1 MVFVIDAQVAGVS
14 GDMLL
19 SSLVN
24 IGANKSKII
33 DGIRNA
39 ESLCKDV
46 KIRKID
52 FVEVKKNSLQATELL
67 LEIDDDV
74 HERKGIEIKEII
86 EKSTEKLTIS
96 ESAKTFAIKSIET
109 LIRAESKIHGEP
121 EDSVHFHEAASFDTV
136 IDLLGTAIALDDL
149 GCFDDDII
157 VTPVAIGGGTVTFS
171 HGTSSNPAYAIL
183 EIFRESGIITV
194 GGNVNEELTT
204 PTGASMLV
212 NLVKECSEFYPPM
225 KIQSIGYGA
234 GQKDFEGFSNV
245 LKIVRGI
252 ASTKLQLDTVKILET
267 NVDDVSGEVLG
278 NMIEKIMAQGA
289 KDVTISSA
297 ITKKGRPTNLV
308 SVICDSDTMNSI
320 MDLLVTETGTLGV
333 RVRTSERYIV
343 PRSVKTMSVDI
354 KGQSFDVRYKIRKT
368 TGGPHVKIES
378 DDIKKISNSLNISF
392 KEAEGLLAKHVSFD
406 ISNSRKKLS
415 AEEVKTLVKQLYEL

>member
-1 MVFVIDAQVAGVS
+1 MSFSFSDSISQRFPFKATLLTPLIKRSFS
-14 GDMLL
+14 GSTDLL
-19 SSLVN
+19 NSAFALVN
-24 IGANKSKII
+24 KDDRNGII
-33 DGIRNA
+33 M
-39 ESLCKDV
+39 
-46 KIRKID
+46 
-52 FVEVKKNSLQATELL
+52 LQNTKA
-67 LEIDDDV
+67 
-74 HERKGIEIKEII
+74 IK
-86 EKSTEKLTIS
+86 
-96 ESAKTFAIKSIET
+96 KTFAIKSIET

-149 GCFDDDII
+149 GCFDDDIV

-194 GGNVNEELTT
+194 GGNVKEELTT

-245 LKIVRGI
+245 LKIVRGV

-267 NVDDVSGEVLG
+267 NVDDVSGEILG
-278 NMIEKIMAQGA
+278 HLIEKIMDQGA
-289 KDVTISSA
+289 KDVSIYPG

-308 SVICDSDTMNSI
+308 CVICDDVKVDTI
-320 MDLLVTETGTLGV
+320 IDTLVLETGTLGI
-333 RVRTSERYIV
+333 RISNSNRFIV
-343 PRSVKTMSVDI
+343 PRSNHNFSLTFDGKSFEVNYKKSSHNGKTHFKIEFDDLKNMSNALDKPIVDI
-354 KGQSFDVRYKIRKT
+354 ESFLRKEIE
-368 TGGPHVKIES
+368 KIE
-378 DDIKKISNSLNISF
+378 
-392 KEAEGLLAKHVSFD
+392 GL
-406 ISNSRKKLS
+406 
-415 AEEVKTLVKQLYEL
+415 

>member
-1 MVFVIDAQVAGVS
+1 MVFVIDAQVAGIS

-19 SSLVN
+19 CGLVN
-24 IGANKSKII
+24 IGANRSKII
-33 DGIRNA
+33 DGIRSV
-39 ESLCKDV
+39 ESLCNGV
-46 KIRKID
+46 KVKKID
-52 FVEVKKNSLQATELL
+52 FVEVKKNSLQATKLL
-67 LEIDDDV
+67 LEIDDDA

-96 ESAKTFAIKSIET
+96 ASAKTFAIKSIET

-149 GCFDDDII
+149 GCFDDEIV

-183 EIFRESGIITV
+183 EIFRESGSITV
-194 GGNVNEELTT
+194 GGNVKEELTT

-234 GQKDFEGFSNV
+234 GKKDFEGFSNV

-252 ASTKLQLDTVKILET
+252 ASTKLQFDTVKILET

-278 NMIEKIMAQGA
+278 NMIEKIMAHGA

-333 RVRTSERYIV
+333 SIRTSERYIV
-343 PRSVKTMSVDI
+343 PRAVKTLSVNI
-354 KGQSFDVRYKIRKT
+354 QGHSFDVSYQTRYLNNGSHFKL
-368 TGGPHVKIES
+368 ES
-378 DDIKKISNSLNISF
+378 ADIKEISSALSISF
-392 KEAEGLLAKHVSFD
+392 KDTEELLNQEV
-406 ISNSRKKLS
+406 RK
-415 AEEVKTLVKQLYEL
+415 EI

>member
-1 MVFVIDAQVAGVS
+1 MALNRIYKHFKEFSFMVLVIDSQIAGIS

-19 SSLVN
+19 CSLVN
-24 IGANKSKII
+24 MGANRSRII

-46 KIRKID
+46 KVKKVE
-52 FVEVKKNSLQATELL
+52 FVEVKKNSLQATVLL

-149 GCFDDDII
+149 GCFDDDIV

-194 GGNVNEELTT
+194 GGNVKEELTT

-278 NMIEKIMAQGA
+278 NMIEKIMAHGA

-343 PRSVKTMSVDI
+343 PRAVKTLSVNI
-354 KGQSFDVRYKIRKT
+354 QGQSFDVRYKIRDLNN
-368 TGGPHVKIES
+368 GSHFKIES
-378 DDIKKISNSLNISF
+378 DDIKEISGVLSISF
-392 KEAEGLLAKHVSFD
+392 KETEELLNQE
-406 ISNSRKKLS
+406 IRKKL
-415 AEEVKTLVKQLYEL
+415 

>member
-1 MVFVIDAQVAGVS
+1 MVFVIDAQVAGIS

-24 IGANKSKII
+24 IGANNSKTI
-33 DGIRNA
+33 DGIRSA

-46 KIRKID
+46 KIKKID

-86 EKSTEKLTIS
+86 EKSTEKFTVS
-96 ESAKTFAIKSIET
+96 KSAKTFAIKSIET
-109 LIRAESKIHGEP
+109 LIRAESKIHSEP

-136 IDLLGTAIALDDL
+136 VDILGTAIALDDL
-149 GCFDDDII
+149 GCFDDGI
-157 VTPVAIGGGTVTFS
+157 VATPVAIGGGTVTFS

-194 GGNVNEELTT
+194 GGNVKEELTT

-252 ASTKLQLDTVKILET
+252 ASTKLQFDTVKILET

-333 RVRTSERYIV
+333 RIRTSERYIV
-343 PRSVKTMSVDI
+343 PRAVKTVSVNI
-354 KGQSFDVRYKIRKT
+354 QGQSFDVRYKTRDLNN
-368 TGGPHVKIES
+368 GSHFKIES
-378 DDIKKISNSLNISF
+378 DDIKEISGVLSISF
-392 KEAEGLLAKHVSFD
+392 KETEELLNQE
-406 ISNSRKKLS
+406 IRKKL
-415 AEEVKTLVKQLYEL
+415 

>member
-1 MVFVIDAQVAGVS
+1 MVFDIDAQVAGIS

-33 DGIRNA
+33 DGIRSA

-46 KIRKID
+46 KIKKID
-52 FVEVKKNSLQATELL
+52 FVEVKKNSLQATALL

-86 EKSTEKLTIS
+86 EKSAEKLTIS
-96 ESAKTFAIKSIET
+96 ESAKTFAVKSIET
-109 LIRAESKIHGEP
+109 LIQAESKILGEA

-136 IDLLGTAIALDDL
+136 VDILGTAIALDDL
-149 GCFDDDII
+149 GCFDDDI
-157 VTPVAIGGGTVTFS
+157 VGTPVAIGGGTMTFS
-171 HGTSSNPAYAIL
+171 HGSSSNPAHAIL

-194 GGNVNEELTT
+194 GGNAKDELTT

-245 LKIVRGI
+245 LKIVRGVS
-252 ASTKLQLDTVKILET
+252 STKLQLDTVKILET

-278 NMIEKIMAQGA
+278 NMIEKIMAHGA

-333 RVRTSERYIV
+333 RIRTSERYIV
-343 PRSVKTMSVDI
+343 PRAVKTLSVNI
-354 KGQSFDVRYKIRKT
+354 QGQSFDVRYKTRDLNN
-368 TGGPHVKIES
+368 GSHFKIES
-378 DDIKKISNSLNISF
+378 DDIKEISGVLSISF
-392 KEAEGLLAKHVSFD
+392 KETEELLNQE
-406 ISNSRKKLS
+406 IRKKL
-415 AEEVKTLVKQLYEL
+415 

>member
-157 VTPVAIGGGTVTFS
+157 VTPIAIGGGTVTFS

-252 ASTKLQLDTVKILET
+252 SSTKLQLDTVKILET

-278 NMIEKIMAQGA
+278 NMIEKIMAHGA

-308 SVICDSDTMNSI
+308 SVICDSDTMNSV

-333 RVRTSERYIV
+333 RIRTSERYVV
-343 PRSVKTMSVDI
+343 PRAVKTLSVNI
-354 KGQSFDVRYKIRKT
+354 QGQSFDVRYKTRDLNN
-368 TGGPHVKIES
+368 GSHFKIES
-378 DDIKKISNSLNISF
+378 DDIKEISSALSISF
-392 KEAEGLLAKHVSFD
+392 KDTEELLNQEV
-406 ISNSRKKLS
+406 RK
-415 AEEVKTLVKQLYEL
+415 EI

>member
-19 SSLVN
+19 CSLVN

-33 DGIRNA
+33 DGIRSA

-46 KIRKID
+46 KVKKID
-52 FVEVKKNSLQATELL
+52 LVEVKKNSLLATELL
-67 LEIDDDV
+67 LEIDDDA

-86 EKSTEKLTIS
+86 TKSVGQLKIS
-96 ESAKTFAIKSIET
+96 ESAKTFAVKSIET
-109 LIRAESKIHGEP
+109 LIHAESKIHGEP
-121 EDSVHFHEAASFDTV
+121 EDSVHFHEAASFDTIV
-136 IDLLGTAIALDDL
+136 DLLGTAIALDDL
-149 GCFDDDII
+149 GCFDDDIV

-194 GGNVNEELTT
+194 GGNVKDELTT

-245 LKIVRGI
+245 LKVVRGI

-278 NMIEKIMAQGA
+278 NMIEKIMTHGA

-343 PRSVKTMSVDI
+343 PRAVKTLSVNI
-354 KGQSFDVRYKIRKT
+354 QGQSFDVRYKIR
-368 TGGPHVKIES
+368 GLNNGSHFKIES
-378 DDIKKISNSLNISF
+378 DDIKEISSVLSISF
-392 KEAEGLLAKHVSFD
+392 KETEELLNQE
-406 ISNSRKKLS
+406 IREKL
-415 AEEVKTLVKQLYEL
+415 

>member
-1 MVFVIDAQVAGVS
+1 MVFVIDAQIAGVS

-19 SSLVN
+19 CSLVN
-24 IGANKSKII
+24 IGANRSKII
-33 DGIRNA
+33 DGISNA
-39 ESLCKDV
+39 ERFCKGV
-46 KIRKID
+46 KVKNID

-67 LEIDDDV
+67 LEVDDDTR
-74 HERKGIEIKEII
+74 ERKGIEMKEII
-86 EKSTEKLTIS
+86 EKSIEKLQIS
-96 ESAKTFAIKSIET
+96 EKAKTFAVKTIET

-121 EDSVHFHEAASFDTV
+121 EDSVYFHEAASFDTIV
-136 IDLLGTAIALDDL
+136 DILGTAIALDDL
-149 GCFDDDII
+149 SCLDDVII
-157 VTPVAIGGGTVTFS
+157 ATPVAVGGGTVTFS

-194 GGNVNEELTT
+194 GGNVKDELTT

-212 NLVKECSEFYPPM
+212 NLVKGCSEFYPPM

-245 LKIVRGI
+245 LKIVRGVT
-252 ASTKLQLDTVKILET
+252 STKLQLDTVKILET

-278 NMIEKIMAQGA
+278 NMIEKIMAHGA

-343 PRSVKTMSVDI
+343 PRSVKTLSVNI
-354 KGQSFDVRYKIRKT
+354 QGQSFDVRYKIRDLNN
-368 TGGPHVKIES
+368 GSHFKIES
-378 DDIKKISNSLNISF
+378 DDIKEISGVLSISF
-392 KEAEGLLAKHVSFD
+392 KEAEELLNQE
-406 ISNSRKKLS
+406 IRKKL
-415 AEEVKTLVKQLYEL
+415 

>member
-1 MVFVIDAQVAGVS
+1 MVLVIDSQIAGIS

-19 SSLVN
+19 CSLVN
-24 IGANKSKII
+24 MGANRSKII

-46 KIRKID
+46 KVKKVE
-52 FVEVKKNSLQATELL
+52 FVEMKKNSLQATALL

-86 EKSTEKLTIS
+86 EKSAEKLQIS

-121 EDSVHFHEAASFDTV
+121 ENSVHFHEAASFDTV
-136 IDLLGTAIALDDL
+136 VDILGTAIALDDL
-149 GCFDDDII
+149 GCFDDDI
-157 VTPVAIGGGTVTFS
+157 VGTPVAIGSGKMTFS
-171 HGTSSNPAYAIL
+171 HGSSSNPAYAIL

-194 GGNVNEELTT
+194 GGNVKDELTT

-278 NMIEKIMAQGA
+278 NMIEKIMAHGA

-333 RVRTSERYIV
+333 RVRTSERFIV
-343 PRSVKTMSVDI
+343 PRSVKTISVNI
-354 KGQSFDVRYKIRKT
+354 HGQSFDVRYKTRDLNN
-368 TGGPHVKIES
+368 GSHFKIES
-378 DDIKKISNSLNISF
+378 DDIKEISGALSISF
-392 KEAEGLLAKHVSFD
+392 KETEELLNQEV
-406 ISNSRKKLS
+406 RKKL
-415 AEEVKTLVKQLYEL
+415 

>member
-33 DGIRNA
+33 DGIRSA

-46 KIRKID
+46 KIKKID
-52 FVEVKKNSLQATELL
+52 FVGVKKNSLQATELL

-74 HERKGIEIKEII
+74 RERKGIEIKEII

-121 EDSVHFHEAASFDTV
+121 ENSVHFHEAASFDTIV
-136 IDLLGTAIALDDL
+136 DILGTAIALDDL
-149 GCFDDDII
+149 GCFDDDIV

-171 HGTSSNPAYAIL
+171 HGTTSNPAYAIL

-194 GGNVNEELTT
+194 GGNVKDELTT

-245 LKIVRGI
+245 LKIVRGVG
-252 ASTKLQLDTVKILET
+252 STKLQLDTVKILET

-333 RVRTSERYIV
+333 RIRTSERYIV
-343 PRSVKTMSVDI
+343 PRAVKTVSVNI
-354 KGQSFDVRYKIRKT
+354 QGQSFDVRYKTRDLNN
-368 TGGPHVKIES
+368 GSHFKIES
-378 DDIKKISNSLNISF
+378 DDIKEISSALSISF
-392 KEAEGLLAKHVSFD
+392 KDTEELLNQEV
-406 ISNSRKKLS
+406 RK
-415 AEEVKTLVKQLYEL
+415 EI

>member
-33 DGIRNA
+33 DGIRSA

-46 KIRKID
+46 KIKKID
-52 FVEVKKNSLQATELL
+52 FVEVKKNSLKATELL

-74 HERKGIEIKEII
+74 RERKGIEIKEII
-86 EKSTEKLTIS
+86 EKSIEKLTIS

-149 GCFDDDII
+149 GCFDDDIV

-194 GGNVNEELTT
+194 GGNVKEELTT

-333 RVRTSERYIV
+333 RIRTSERYIV
-343 PRSVKTMSVDI
+343 PRAVKTVSVNI
-354 KGQSFDVRYKIRKT
+354 QGQSFDVRYKTRDLNN
-368 TGGPHVKIES
+368 GSHFKIES
-378 DDIKKISNSLNISF
+378 DDIREISSALSISF
-392 KEAEGLLAKHVSFD
+392 KDTEELLNQEV
-406 ISNSRKKLS
+406 RK
-415 AEEVKTLVKQLYEL
+415 EI

>member
-1 MVFVIDAQVAGVS
+1 MVFVIDAQVAGIS

-19 SSLVN
+19 CSLVN

-33 DGIRNA
+33 DGIRSA

-46 KIRKID
+46 KVKKID

-67 LEIDDDV
+67 LEIDDDA

-86 EKSTEKLTIS
+86 AKSAEQLKIS
-96 ESAKTFAIKSIET
+96 ENAKTFAVKSIET
-109 LIRAESKIHGEP
+109 LIHAESKIHGEP

-136 IDLLGTAIALDDL
+136 VDLLGTAIALDDL
-149 GCFDDDII
+149 GCFDDDIV

-194 GGNVNEELTT
+194 GGNVKDELTT

-245 LKIVRGI
+245 LKIVRGV

-278 NMIEKIMAQGA
+278 NMIEKIMAHGA

-343 PRSVKTMSVDI
+343 PRAVKMISVNI
-354 KGQSFDVRYKIRKT
+354 QGQSFDVRYKTRDLNN
-368 TGGPHVKIES
+368 GSHFKIES
-378 DDIKKISNSLNISF
+378 DDIKEISGVLSISF
-392 KEAEGLLAKHVSFD
+392 KETEELLNQE
-406 ISNSRKKLS
+406 IRKKL
-415 AEEVKTLVKQLYEL
+415 

>member
-1 MVFVIDAQVAGVS
+1 MVFVIDAQVAGIS

-19 SSLVN
+19 CSLVN

-33 DGIRNA
+33 DGIHNA
-39 ESLCKDV
+39 ESLCKYV
-46 KIRKID
+46 KVKKID
-52 FVEVKKNSLQATELL
+52 FADVKKNSLQATELL
-67 LEIDDDV
+67 LEIDDDA

-86 EKSTEKLTIS
+86 VKSAEQLKIS
-96 ESAKTFAIKSIET
+96 ESAKTFAVKSIET
-109 LIRAESKIHGEP
+109 LIHAESKIHGEP

-136 IDLLGTAIALDDL
+136 IDILGTAIALDDL
-149 GCFDDDII
+149 GCFDDDIV

-171 HGTSSNPAYAIL
+171 HGTTSNPAYAIL

-194 GGNVNEELTT
+194 GGNVKEELTT

-278 NMIEKIMAQGA
+278 NMIEKIMAHGA

-308 SVICDSDTMNSI
+308 SVICDSHTMNSI
-320 MDLLVTETGTLGV
+320 MDLLITETGTLGV

-343 PRSVKTMSVDI
+343 PRAVKTISVNIQGQNFDI
-354 KGQSFDVRYKIRKT
+354 RYKTRDLNN
-368 TGGPHVKIES
+368 GSHFKIES
-378 DDIKKISNSLNISF
+378 DDIKEISGALSISF
-392 KEAEGLLAKHVSFD
+392 KDTEELLNQEV
-406 ISNSRKKLS
+406 RKKI
-415 AEEVKTLVKQLYEL
+415 

>member
-1 MVFVIDAQVAGVS
+1 MVFVIDAQVAGIS

-19 SSLVN
+19 CSLVN

-33 DGIRNA
+33 DGIRSA

-46 KIRKID
+46 KVKKID

-86 EKSTEKLTIS
+86 AKSAEQLKIS
-96 ESAKTFAIKSIET
+96 ENAKTFAVKSIET
-109 LIRAESKIHGEP
+109 LIHAESKIHGEP

-136 IDLLGTAIALDDL
+136 VDLLGTAIALDDL
-149 GCFDDDII
+149 GCFDDDIV

-194 GGNVNEELTT
+194 GGNVKDELTT

-245 LKIVRGI
+245 LKIVRGV

-278 NMIEKIMAQGA
+278 NMIEKIMAHGA

-308 SVICDSDTMNSI
+308 SVICDSETMNSI

-343 PRSVKTMSVDI
+343 PRAVKTLSMNI
-354 KGQSFDVRYKIRKT
+354 QGQSFDVRYKTRELNN
-368 TGGPHVKIES
+368 GSHFKIES
-378 DDIKKISNSLNISF
+378 DDIKEISGVLSISF
-392 KEAEGLLAKHVSFD
+392 KETEELLNQE
-406 ISNSRKKLS
+406 IRKKL
-415 AEEVKTLVKQLYEL
+415 

>member
-1 MVFVIDAQVAGVS
+1 MTLNRIYKHFKEFSFMVLVIDSQIAGIS

-19 SSLVN
+19 CSLVN
-24 IGANKSKII
+24 MGANRSKII

-46 KIRKID
+46 KVKKVE
-52 FVEVKKNSLQATELL
+52 FVEVKKNSLQATALL

-86 EKSTEKLTIS
+86 EKSAEKLTIS

-121 EDSVHFHEAASFDTV
+121 ENSVHFHEAASFDTV
-136 IDLLGTAIALDDL
+136 IDILGTAIALDDL
-149 GCFDDDII
+149 GCFDDDI
-157 VTPVAIGGGTVTFS
+157 VGTPVAIGGGTMIFS
-171 HGTSSNPAYAIL
+171 HGISSNPAYAIL

-194 GGNVNEELTT
+194 GGNVKDEMTT

-212 NLVKECSEFYPPM
+212 NLIKECSEFYPPM

-245 LKIVRGI
+245 LKIVRGVV
-252 ASTKLQLDTVKILET
+252 STKLQLDTVKILET

-278 NMIEKIMAQGA
+278 NMIEKIMAYGA

-308 SVICDSDTMNSI
+308 SVICDSNTMNSI

-343 PRSVKTMSVDI
+343 PRSVKTISVDI
-354 KGQSFDVRYKIRKT
+354 HGQSFDIRYKIRDLNNNS
-368 TGGPHVKIES
+368 HFKIES
-378 DDIKKISNSLNISF
+378 DDIKEISGILNISF
-392 KEAEGLLAKHVSFD
+392 KETEELLNQE
-406 ISNSRKKLS
+406 IRKKL
-415 AEEVKTLVKQLYEL
+415 

>member
-1 MVFVIDAQVAGVS
+1 MVFVIDAQVAGIS

-19 SSLVN
+19 CSLVN

-33 DGIRNA
+33 DGIHNA
-39 ESLCKDV
+39 ESLCKYV
-46 KIRKID
+46 KVKKID

-67 LEIDDDV
+67 LEIDDDA

-86 EKSTEKLTIS
+86 AKSAEQLKIS
-96 ESAKTFAIKSIET
+96 ESAKTFAVKSIET
-109 LIRAESKIHGEP
+109 LIHAESKIHGEP

-136 IDLLGTAIALDDL
+136 IDILGTAIALDDL
-149 GCFDDDII
+149 GCFDDDIV

-171 HGTSSNPAYAIL
+171 HGTTSNPAYAIL

-194 GGNVNEELTT
+194 GGNVKEELTT

-278 NMIEKIMAQGA
+278 NMIEKIMAHGA

-308 SVICDSDTMNSI
+308 SVICDSHTMNSI
-320 MDLLVTETGTLGV
+320 MDLLITETGTLGV

-343 PRSVKTMSVDI
+343 PRAVKTISVNI
-354 KGQSFDVRYKIRKT
+354 QGQNFDVRYKTRDLNN
-368 TGGPHVKIES
+368 GSHFKIES
-378 DDIKKISNSLNISF
+378 DDIKEISGSLSISF
-392 KEAEGLLAKHVSFD
+392 KDTEELLNQEV
-406 ISNSRKKLS
+406 RKKI
-415 AEEVKTLVKQLYEL
+415 

>member
-1 MVFVIDAQVAGVS
+1 MVFVIDAQVAGIS

-33 DGIRNA
+33 DGIRSA

-46 KIRKID
+46 KIKKID

-67 LEIDDDV
+67 LEIDDHV

-86 EKSTEKLTIS
+86 GKSAEKLKIS
-96 ESAKTFAIKSIET
+96 ESAKTFAVKSIET

-136 IDLLGTAIALDDL
+136 VDILGTAIALDDL
-149 GCFDDDII
+149 GCFDDDI
-157 VTPVAIGGGTVTFS
+157 VTTPVAIGGGTVTFS

-183 EIFRESGIITV
+183 DIFRESGIITV
-194 GGNVNEELTT
+194 GGNVKDELTT

-212 NLVKECSEFYPPM
+212 NLVKESSEFYPPM

-278 NMIEKIMAQGA
+278 NMIEKIMAHGA

-343 PRSVKTMSVDI
+343 PRSVKTISVNI
-354 KGQSFDVRYKIRKT
+354 HGQSFDIRYKTRDLNN
-368 TGGPHVKIES
+368 GSHFKIES
-378 DDIKKISNSLNISF
+378 DDIKEISGTLSISF
-392 KEAEGLLAKHVSFD
+392 KEAEELLNQE
-406 ISNSRKKLS
+406 IRKKL
-415 AEEVKTLVKQLYEL
+415 

>member
-24 IGANKSKII
+24 IGANRSKII
-33 DGIRNA
+33 DGIRSA

-46 KIRKID
+46 KIKKID

-136 IDLLGTAIALDDL
+136 VDLLGTAIALDDL
-149 GCFDDDII
+149 GCFDDDIV

-194 GGNVNEELTT
+194 GGNVKEELTT

-245 LKIVRGI
+245 LKVVRGI

-333 RVRTSERYIV
+333 RIRTSERYIV
-343 PRSVKTMSVDI
+343 PRAVKTVSVNI
-354 KGQSFDVRYKIRKT
+354 QGQSFDVRYKTRDLNN
-368 TGGPHVKIES
+368 GSHFKIES
-378 DDIKKISNSLNISF
+378 DDIKEISGVLSISF
-392 KEAEGLLAKHVSFD
+392 KETEELLNQE
-406 ISNSRKKLS
+406 IRKKL
-415 AEEVKTLVKQLYEL
+415 

>member
-1 MVFVIDAQVAGVS
+1 MVLVIDSQIAGIS

-19 SSLVN
+19 CSLVN
-24 IGANKSKII
+24 MGANRSKII

-46 KIRKID
+46 KVKKIE
-52 FVEVKKNSLQATELL
+52 FVEVKKNSLQATALL

-86 EKSTEKLTIS
+86 EKSAEKLTIS

-121 EDSVHFHEAASFDTV
+121 ENSVHFHEAASFDTV
-136 IDLLGTAIALDDL
+136 VDILGTAIALDDL
-149 GCFDDDII
+149 GCFDDD
-157 VTPVAIGGGTVTFS
+157 VVGTPVAIGGGTMTFS
-171 HGTSSNPAYAIL
+171 HGSSSNPAYAIL

-194 GGNVNEELTT
+194 GGNVKDELTT

-245 LKIVRGI
+245 LKIVRGVV
-252 ASTKLQLDTVKILET
+252 STKLQLDTVKILET

-278 NMIEKIMAQGA
+278 NMIEKIMAYGA

-320 MDLLVTETGTLGV
+320 MDLLITETRTLGV

-343 PRSVKTMSVDI
+343 PRSVKTISVNI
-354 KGQSFDVRYKIRKT
+354 HGQSFDVRYKTRDLNN
-368 TGGPHVKIES
+368 GSHFKIES
-378 DDIKKISNSLNISF
+378 DDIKEISGALSISF
-392 KEAEGLLAKHVSFD
+392 KETEELLNQEV
-406 ISNSRKKLS
+406 RKKL
-415 AEEVKTLVKQLYEL
+415 

>member
-1 MVFVIDAQVAGVS
+1 MVFVIDAQVAGIS

-46 KIRKID
+46 KIKKID
-52 FVEVKKNSLQATELL
+52 FVEVKKNSLQATGLL
-67 LEIDDDV
+67 LEIDDDA
-74 HERKGIEIKEII
+74 HERKGIEIKKII
-86 EKSTEKLTIS
+86 ENSAEKLTIS
-96 ESAKTFAIKSIET
+96 ESAKTFAVKSIET
-109 LIRAESKIHGEP
+109 LIHAESKIHGEP

-136 IDLLGTAIALDDL
+136 VDILGTAIALDDL
-149 GCFDDDII
+149 GCFDDDIV

-183 EIFRESGIITV
+183 EIFRESGVITV
-194 GGNVNEELTT
+194 GGNVKEELTT

-278 NMIEKIMAQGA
+278 NMIEKIMAHGA

-308 SVICDSDTMNSI
+308 SVICDSHTMNSI

-343 PRSVKTMSVDI
+343 PRAVKTLSVNI
-354 KGQSFDVRYKIRKT
+354 QGQSFDIRYKTRDLNN
-368 TGGPHVKIES
+368 GSHFKIES
-378 DDIKKISNSLNISF
+378 DDIKEISSLLSISF
-392 KEAEGLLAKHVSFD
+392 KETEELLNQE
-406 ISNSRKKLS
+406 IRKKL
-415 AEEVKTLVKQLYEL
+415 

>member
-33 DGIRNA
+33 DGIRSA

-46 KIRKID
+46 KIKKID

-86 EKSTEKLTIS
+86 EKSTEKSTIS

-109 LIRAESKIHGEP
+109 LIRAESKIHSEP

-136 IDLLGTAIALDDL
+136 VDILGTAIALDDL
-149 GCFDDDII
+149 GCFDDGI
-157 VTPVAIGGGTVTFS
+157 VATPVAIGGGTVTFS

-194 GGNVNEELTT
+194 GGNVKEELTT

-234 GQKDFEGFSNV
+234 GQKDFDGFSNV

-278 NMIEKIMAQGA
+278 NMIEKIMAHGA

-333 RVRTSERYIV
+333 RIRTSERYIV
-343 PRSVKTMSVDI
+343 PRAVKTVSVNI
-354 KGQSFDVRYKIRKT
+354 QGQSFDVRYKTRDLNN
-368 TGGPHVKIES
+368 GSHFKIES
-378 DDIKKISNSLNISF
+378 DDIKEISGVLSISF
-392 KEAEGLLAKHVSFD
+392 KETEELLNQEV
-406 ISNSRKKLS
+406 RK
-415 AEEVKTLVKQLYEL
+415 EI

>member
-19 SSLVN
+19 CSLVN

-33 DGIRNA
+33 DGIRSA

-46 KIRKID
+46 KVKKID

-86 EKSTEKLTIS
+86 TKSAGQLKIS
-96 ESAKTFAIKSIET
+96 ESAKTFAVKSIET
-109 LIRAESKIHGEP
+109 LIHAESKIHGEP

-136 IDLLGTAIALDDL
+136 VDLLGTAIALDDL
-149 GCFDDDII
+149 GCFDDDIV

-194 GGNVNEELTT
+194 GGNVKDELTT

-245 LKIVRGI
+245 LKIVRGV

-278 NMIEKIMAQGA
+278 NMIEKIMAHGA

-333 RVRTSERYIV
+333 RIRTSERYIV
-343 PRSVKTMSVDI
+343 PRDVKTLSVNI
-354 KGQSFDVRYKIRKT
+354 QGQSFDVRYKTRDLNN
-368 TGGPHVKIES
+368 GSHFKIES
-378 DDIKKISNSLNISF
+378 DDIKEISSALSISF
-392 KEAEGLLAKHVSFD
+392 KDTEELLNQEV
-406 ISNSRKKLS
+406 RK
-415 AEEVKTLVKQLYEL
+415 EI

>member
-1 MVFVIDAQVAGVS
+1 MVFVIDAQVAGIS

-33 DGIRNA
+33 DGIRSA

-46 KIRKID
+46 KIKKID

-149 GCFDDDII
+149 GCFDDDIV

-194 GGNVNEELTT
+194 GGNVKDELTT

-245 LKIVRGI
+245 LKIVRGVS
-252 ASTKLQLDTVKILET
+252 STKLQLDTVKILET

-278 NMIEKIMAQGA
+278 NMIEKIMAHGA

-343 PRSVKTMSVDI
+343 PRAVKTLSVNI
-354 KGQSFDVRYKIRKT
+354 QGQNFDVRYKIRDLNN
-368 TGGPHVKIES
+368 GSHFKIES
-378 DDIKKISNSLNISF
+378 DDIKEISSVLSISF
-392 KEAEGLLAKHVSFD
+392 KDTEELLNQE
-406 ISNSRKKLS
+406 IRKKL
-415 AEEVKTLVKQLYEL
+415 

>member
-1 MVFVIDAQVAGVS
+1 MTLNRIYKHFKEFSFMVLVIDSQIAGIS

-19 SSLVN
+19 CSLVN
-24 IGANKSKII
+24 MGANRSKII

-46 KIRKID
+46 KVKKVE
-52 FVEVKKNSLQATELL
+52 FVEVKKNSLQATALL

-86 EKSTEKLTIS
+86 EKSAEKLTIS

-121 EDSVHFHEAASFDTV
+121 ENSVHFHEAASFDTV
-136 IDLLGTAIALDDL
+136 IDILGTAIALDDL
-149 GCFDDDII
+149 GCFDDD
-157 VTPVAIGGGTVTFS
+157 VVGTPVAIGGGTMTFS
-171 HGTSSNPAYAIL
+171 HGSSSNPAHAIL

-194 GGNVNEELTT
+194 GGNVKEELTT

-212 NLVKECSEFYPPM
+212 NLIKECSEFYPPM

-234 GQKDFEGFSNV
+234 GKKDFEGFSNV
-245 LKIVRGI
+245 LKIVRGVV
-252 ASTKLQLDTVKILET
+252 STKLQLDTVKILET

-278 NMIEKIMAQGA
+278 NMIEKIMAYGA

-343 PRSVKTMSVDI
+343 PRSVKTISVNI
-354 KGQSFDVRYKIRKT
+354 NGQSFDIRFKIRDLNNDS
-368 TGGPHVKIES
+368 HFKIES
-378 DDIKKISNSLNISF
+378 DDIKEISGALSISF
-392 KEAEGLLAKHVSFD
+392 KETEELLNQEV
-406 ISNSRKKLS
+406 RKKI
-415 AEEVKTLVKQLYEL
+415 

>member
-33 DGIRNA
+33 DGIRSA

-46 KIRKID
+46 KIKKID

-96 ESAKTFAIKSIET
+96 ESAKAFAIKSIET

-136 IDLLGTAIALDDL
+136 VDLLGTAIALDDL
-149 GCFDDDII
+149 GCFDDDIV

-194 GGNVNEELTT
+194 GGNVKEELTT

-252 ASTKLQLDTVKILET
+252 ASTKLQFDTVKILET

-343 PRSVKTMSVDI
+343 PRAIKTVSVNV
-354 KGQSFDVRYKIRKT
+354 KGQNFDVRYKTRDLNN
-368 TGGPHVKIES
+368 GSHFKIES
-378 DDIKKISNSLNISF
+378 DDIKEISDVLNFSF
-392 KEAEGLLAKHVSFD
+392 KETEELLNQE
-406 ISNSRKKLS
+406 IRKKL
-415 AEEVKTLVKQLYEL
+415 

>member
-19 SSLVN
+19 CSLVN

-33 DGIRNA
+33 DGIRIA

-46 KIRKID
+46 KVKKID
-52 FVEVKKNSLQATELL
+52 FVEVKKNSLLATELL

-74 HERKGIEIKEII
+74 HERKGIEINEII
-86 EKSTEKLTIS
+86 AKSAGQLKIS
-96 ESAKTFAIKSIET
+96 ESAKTFAVKSIET
-109 LIRAESKIHGEP
+109 LIHAESKIHGEP

-136 IDLLGTAIALDDL
+136 VDLLGTAIALDDL
-149 GCFDDDII
+149 GCFDDDIV

-194 GGNVNEELTT
+194 GGNVKDELTT

-234 GQKDFEGFSNV
+234 GQKDFDGFSNV
-245 LKIVRGI
+245 LKIVRGV

-278 NMIEKIMAQGA
+278 NMIEKIMAHGA

-333 RVRTSERYIV
+333 RVRTSQRYIV
-343 PRSVKTMSVDI
+343 PRSVKTISVNI
-354 KGQSFDVRYKIRKT
+354 QGQSFDVRYKTRELNN
-368 TGGPHVKIES
+368 GSHFKIES
-378 DDIKKISNSLNISF
+378 DDIKEISGVLSISF
-392 KEAEGLLAKHVSFD
+392 KETEELLNQE
-406 ISNSRKKLS
+406 IRKKL
-415 AEEVKTLVKQLYEL
+415 

>member
-1 MVFVIDAQVAGVS
+1 MVFVIDAQVAGIS

-19 SSLVN
+19 CSLVN

-33 DGIRNA
+33 DGIRSA
-39 ESLCKDV
+39 ELLCKDV
-46 KIRKID
+46 KVKKID

-86 EKSTEKLTIS
+86 AKSAEQLKIS
-96 ESAKTFAIKSIET
+96 ENAKTFAVKSIET
-109 LIRAESKIHGEP
+109 LIQAESKIHGEP

-149 GCFDDDII
+149 GCFDDDIV

-194 GGNVNEELTT
+194 GGNVKDELTT

-245 LKIVRGI
+245 LKVVRGI

-278 NMIEKIMAQGA
+278 NMIEKIMAHGA

-343 PRSVKTMSVDI
+343 PRDVKTLSVNI
-354 KGQSFDVRYKIRKT
+354 QGQSFDVRYKTRDLNN
-368 TGGPHVKIES
+368 GSHFKIES
-378 DDIKKISNSLNISF
+378 DDIKEISSALSISF
-392 KEAEGLLAKHVSFD
+392 KETEELLNQEV
-406 ISNSRKKLS
+406 RK
-415 AEEVKTLVKQLYEL
+415 EI

>member
-1 MVFVIDAQVAGVS
+1 MVFVIDAQVAGIS

-19 SSLVN
+19 CSLVN

-33 DGIRNA
+33 DGIRSA

-46 KIRKID
+46 KVKKID

-74 HERKGIEIKEII
+74 RERKGMEVKEII
-86 EKSTEKLTIS
+86 RKSVETLKIS

-121 EDSVHFHEAASFDTV
+121 EDSVHFHEAASFDTIV
-136 IDLLGTAIALDDL
+136 DLLGTAIALDDL
-149 GCFDDDII
+149 GCFDDDIV

-194 GGNVNEELTT
+194 GGNVKEELTT

-278 NMIEKIMAQGA
+278 NMIEKIMTHGA

-333 RVRTSERYIV
+333 RVRTSQRYIV
-343 PRSVKTMSVDI
+343 PRAVKTIPVEI
-354 KGQSFDVRYKIRKT
+354 QGQSFDVRYKTRELNN
-368 TGGPHVKIES
+368 GSHFKIES
-378 DDIKKISNSLNISF
+378 DDIKEISGVLSISF
-392 KEAEGLLAKHVSFD
+392 KDTEELLNQE
-406 ISNSRKKLS
+406 IRKKL
-415 AEEVKTLVKQLYEL
+415 

>member
-33 DGIRNA
+33 DGIRSA

-46 KIRKID
+46 KIKKID

-67 LEIDDDV
+67 LEIDDGV
-74 HERKGIEIKEII
+74 HERKGVEIKEII

-157 VTPVAIGGGTVTFS
+157 VTPIAIGGGTVTFS

-252 ASTKLQLDTVKILET
+252 SSTKLQLDTVKILET

-278 NMIEKIMAQGA
+278 NMIEKIMAHGA

-308 SVICDSDTMNSI
+308 SVICDSDTMNSV

-333 RVRTSERYIV
+333 RIRTSERYVV
-343 PRSVKTMSVDI
+343 PRAVKTLSVNI
-354 KGQSFDVRYKIRKT
+354 QGQSFDVRYKTRDLNN
-368 TGGPHVKIES
+368 GSHFKIES
-378 DDIKKISNSLNISF
+378 DDIKEISSALSISF
-392 KEAEGLLAKHVSFD
+392 KDTEELLNQEV
-406 ISNSRKKLS
+406 RK
-415 AEEVKTLVKQLYEL
+415 EI

>member
-19 SSLVN
+19 CSLVN

-33 DGIRNA
+33 DGIRIA

-46 KIRKID
+46 NVKKID
-52 FVEVKKNSLQATELL
+52 FVEVKKKSLQATELL
-67 LEIDDDV
+67 LEIDDDA

-86 EKSTEKLTIS
+86 TKSVGQLKIS
-96 ESAKTFAIKSIET
+96 ESAKTFAVKSIET

-136 IDLLGTAIALDDL
+136 VDLLGTAIALDDL
-149 GCFDDDII
+149 GCFDDDIV

-194 GGNVNEELTT
+194 GGNVKDELTT

-225 KIQSIGYGA
+225 KIQSTGYGA

-245 LKIVRGI
+245 LKIVRGVT
-252 ASTKLQLDTVKILET
+252 STKLQLDTVKILET

-278 NMIEKIMAQGA
+278 NMIEKIMTHGA

-343 PRSVKTMSVDI
+343 PRAVKTLSVNI
-354 KGQSFDVRYKIRKT
+354 QGQSFDVRYKIR
-368 TGGPHVKIES
+368 GLNNGSHFKIES
-378 DDIKKISNSLNISF
+378 DDIKEISSVLSISF
-392 KEAEGLLAKHVSFD
+392 KETEELLNQE
-406 ISNSRKKLS
+406 IRKKL
-415 AEEVKTLVKQLYEL
+415 

>member
-1 MVFVIDAQVAGVS
+1 MVFVIDAQVAGIS

-19 SSLVN
+19 CSLVN

-33 DGIRNA
+33 DGIHNA
-39 ESLCKDV
+39 ESLCKYV
-46 KIRKID
+46 KVKKID
-52 FVEVKKNSLQATELL
+52 FADVKKNSLQATELL
-67 LEIDDDV
+67 LEIDDDA

-86 EKSTEKLTIS
+86 VKSAEQLKIS
-96 ESAKTFAIKSIET
+96 ESAKTFAVKSIET
-109 LIRAESKIHGEP
+109 LIHAESKIHGEP

-136 IDLLGTAIALDDL
+136 IDILGTAIALDDL
-149 GCFDDDII
+149 GCFDDDIV

-171 HGTSSNPAYAIL
+171 HGTTSNPAYAIL

-194 GGNVNEELTT
+194 GGNVKEELTT

-278 NMIEKIMAQGA
+278 NMIEKIMAHGA

-308 SVICDSDTMNSI
+308 SVICDSHTMNSI
-320 MDLLVTETGTLGV
+320 MDLLITETGTLGV

-343 PRSVKTMSVDI
+343 PRAVKTISVNIQGQNFDI
-354 KGQSFDVRYKIRKT
+354 RYKTRDLNN
-368 TGGPHVKIES
+368 GSHFKIES
-378 DDIKKISNSLNISF
+378 DDIKEISGALSISF
-392 KEAEGLLAKHVSFD
+392 KDTVELLNQEV
-406 ISNSRKKLS
+406 RKKI
-415 AEEVKTLVKQLYEL
+415 